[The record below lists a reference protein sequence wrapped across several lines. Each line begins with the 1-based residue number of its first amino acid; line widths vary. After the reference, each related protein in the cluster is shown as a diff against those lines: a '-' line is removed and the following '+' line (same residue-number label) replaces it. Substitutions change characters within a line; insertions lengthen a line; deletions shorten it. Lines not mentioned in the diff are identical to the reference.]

1 MSEINRP
8 LSPHLT
14 AYKWTVAS
22 SLSILHRATGVF
34 LSLSTLALI
43 GWVVAAAT
51 DSETYGQL
59 TALLGGPLGLL
70 LLFGFSLSFFYHLGN
85 GIRHLVWDAGYG
97 FDKTVARLSGWL
109 TLLAAVLV
117 TLIFWA
123 RVWS

>member
-1 MSEINRP
+1 
-8 LSPHLT
+8 
-14 AYKWTVAS
+14 
-22 SLSILHRATGVF
+22 VF

-97 FDKTVARLSGWL
+97 FDKTVARLSGWF